1 MINLDAVPVAV
12 ILKDSM
18 CEVGTIV
25 GGDVMWHVEQVD
37 DARDELDD

>member
-1 MINLDAVPVAV
+1 MINLDAVHVVV
-12 ILKDSM
+12 ILKDSK

-25 GGDVMWHVEQVD
+25 GGDVVWHAEQVD